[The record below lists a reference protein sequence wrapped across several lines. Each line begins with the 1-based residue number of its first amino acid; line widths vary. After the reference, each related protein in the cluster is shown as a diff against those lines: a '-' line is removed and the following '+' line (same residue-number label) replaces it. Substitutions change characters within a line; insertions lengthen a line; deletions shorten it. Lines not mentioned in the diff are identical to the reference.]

1 MRRLLLRRL
10 LLAVP
15 TLLVA
20 ATIAFGLAHLAP
32 GSPATALGGDFGAPG
47 LIEEIARIQG
57 LDRPV
62 PVIYG
67 EWLWRLA
74 QGDLG
79 FSFRAQARVADL
91 IRDRLPVTLTLTLS
105 AILLSM
111 LLGIWIGTMSA
122 ARGSGRCTVA
132 GLAAFQALPAYL
144 VAQLLVLVFAL
155 WLGWLPI
162 QGIGDPR
169 APPAGVL
176 ATLVERTRY
185 LLLPVLALALSQLGF
200 VALLTRARLREELGR
215 LYVTTA
221 RARGATEPA
230 ARRRHALPNALL
242 PLLTLFGSRIGS
254 LIGGA
259 LVIETVFAL
268 PGLGRLAVSAAIA
281 RDQPT
286 VIGVVLVAALVIVLA
301 NLLVDLLHLWLDPR
315 QREAG

>member
-10 LLAVP
+10 LLAGP

-20 ATIAFGLAHLAP
+20 ATIAFALAHLAP
-32 GSPATALGGDFGAPG
+32 GSPAAALGGDFGAPG

-62 PVIYG
+62 PIIYA

-91 IRDRLPVTLTLTLS
+91 IRDRLAVTLTLTLS
-105 AILLSM
+105 AIPLSM
-111 LLGIWIGTMSA
+111 LLGIWIGMASA
-122 ARGSGRCTVA
+122 ARGGGRWAVA

-162 QGIGDPR
+162 QGLGDPR
-169 APPAGVL
+169 VPPQGIL
-176 ATLVERTRY
+176 ATLVERTRH
-185 LLLPVLALALSQLGF
+185 LALPVLALALGQLGF

-215 LYVTTA
+215 LYITTA
-221 RARGATEPA
+221 RARGLIEPA
-230 ARRRHALPNALL
+230 LRRRHALPNALL
-242 PLLTLFGSRIGS
+242 PLLTLFGSRVGA

-259 LVIETVFAL
+259 LVVETVFAL
-268 PGLGRLAVSAAIA
+268 PGLGRLAVTAAIA

-301 NLLVDLLHLWLDPR
+301 NLVVDLVQLWLDPR
-315 QREAG
+315 QRGAG

>member
-15 TLLVA
+15 TLLA
-20 ATIAFGLAHLAP
+20 AASIAFVLAHLAP

-57 LDRPV
+57 LDRPILA
-62 PVIYG
+62 IYG

-91 IRDRLPVTLTLTLS
+91 LRDRLPVTLTLTAS

-111 LLGIWIGTMSA
+111 LLGIAIGTLGA
-122 ARGSGRCTVA
+122 ARGGRWTVA
-132 GLAAFQALPAYL
+132 GLAALQAVPAYL
-144 VAQLLVLVFAL
+144 VAQMLVLVFAL

-162 QGIGDPR
+162 QGLGDPR
-169 APPAGVL
+169 ASPEGML
-176 ATLVERTRY
+176 AALVERIRY
-185 LLLPVLALALSQLGF
+185 LVLPVVVLALNQLGF

-215 LYVTTA
+215 LYITTA
-221 RARGATEPA
+221 RARGLSAAA

-242 PLLTLFGSRIGS
+242 PLLTLFGSRIGAM
-254 LIGGA
+254 IGGA

-268 PGLGRLAVSAAIA
+268 PGLGRLAVTAAIA
-281 RDQPT
+281 RDHPT
-286 VIGVVLVAALVIVLA
+286 VIGVVLVAALAIVLA

-315 QREAG
+315 QRAAR